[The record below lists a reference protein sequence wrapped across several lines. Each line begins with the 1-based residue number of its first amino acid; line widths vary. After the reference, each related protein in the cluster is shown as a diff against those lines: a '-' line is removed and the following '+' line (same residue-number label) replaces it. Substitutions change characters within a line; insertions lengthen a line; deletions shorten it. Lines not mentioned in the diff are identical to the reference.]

1 MCDECIDL
9 CPHTPGGDPIE
20 PADSPEAQSQSDALA
35 KRILNGL
42 GFCGHYMHF
51 HGGGVS
57 GIFRLFNF
65 GGERG
70 SCGSRPLAFR
80 DLERLV
86 AGSED
91 GEIWLI

>member
-51 HGGGVS
+51 HGGVVAVTAVAAGDVAFA
-57 GIFRLFNF
+57 GYALANCKA
-65 GGERG
+65 GH
-70 SCGSRPLAFR
+70 SCA
-80 DLERLV
+80 
-86 AGSED
+86 
-91 GEIWLI
+91 